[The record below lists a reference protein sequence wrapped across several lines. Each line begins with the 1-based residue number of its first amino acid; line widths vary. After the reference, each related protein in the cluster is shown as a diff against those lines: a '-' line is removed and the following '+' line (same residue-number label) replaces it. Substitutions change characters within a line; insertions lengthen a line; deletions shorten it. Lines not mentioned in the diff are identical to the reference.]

1 MHPILA
7 RQLKRLLNAPVAEFP
22 PGVCAEL
29 QAFLAEHQAPPSLQQ
44 LAGGLDGFLAM
55 VSDAYVQ
62 FERDLALRTRSL
74 KLSSQE
80 LLESN
85 AELRDTLVARE
96 AAIAQ
101 LQTLAA
107 RLRTSLPASAEPGP
121 GSGDSLAD
129 LVGLISR
136 LLADQEAQQAQLRTL
151 DTDLANQKFALDQH
165 AIVSM
170 TDLEGNITYVND
182 RFCAIS
188 GFDRGELMGA
198 NHRIIRSDEHSDAF
212 FADLW
217 ATIQAGC
224 IWRGEIKNRKKNG
237 DHYWVSSTIV
247 PLTDP
252 QGQPAC
258 YIAIR
263 TEITTRKQ
271 AELELAAAKAAAD
284 AASRAKSQFLA
295 NMSHEIRTP
304 LNAVL
309 GLAELLDAEASNDQQ
324 REMLGHIRAAGRSLL
339 GILNDILDFSRIEAG
354 ELRLD
359 PQPFVLASLLN
370 QISSLMLPLARAK
383 GIAWR
388 IEAPP
393 LAASR
398 VGDSLRLEQVLV
410 NLAGNAIKF
419 TSRGEVCLRVKPIT
433 PAPDDLGLRFEVSD
447 TGIGMDRETLSRLF
461 APFSQGDSG
470 TSRRFGGTGLGLSIC
485 KRLVDL
491 MGGRIGVESLPG
503 QGSTFWFEVE
513 LDHAPEATPQVSPS
527 PNPLV
532 TGARLA
538 GARILVADDSDI
550 NLDLIAR
557 FLRREGALP
566 VLVSDGQQA
575 LDRLLAEP
583 QGFAAVLMDMQMPVL
598 DGFAATRLIRARPE
612 LRRLPII
619 AFTAGVLR
627 EEQRLMFDA
636 GVNDFVPKP
645 VEFAHLAG
653 VLARWLKQGPTRT
666 AVTAEPAPIRIP
678 IPPPASAAAL
688 APSPPSAPI
697 LSSAPI
703 PTSAPIPASA
713 TNPASAPLP
722 DSTLIM
728 AATPAPP
735 ETEAATP
742 FPLIRG
748 IDPHYVQVQFEG
760 DAAFFIEVLASFAT
774 SLESEVAAILSAL
787 EASDRQAARAA
798 LHKLRG
804 SASNLGALE
813 LAGLVRRLEDGLA
826 TGAET
831 EIQRLC
837 AEFQALTTEL
847 RAALRP
853 WVSIPPIPGLMAA
866 A

>member
-1 MHPILA
+1 MKPIHPFTPPLHPLLA
-7 RQLKRLLNAPVAEFP
+7 RQLTRLLDAPLAEFP
-22 PGVCAEL
+22 PGVCVEL
-29 QAFLAEHQAPPSLQQ
+29 QGFLTRHQAPPALQQ
-44 LAGGLDGFLAM
+44 LARGLVSFLGM
-55 VSDAYVQ
+55 VDEAYLR
-62 FERDLALRTRSL
+62 FESDLALRNRSL
-74 KLSSQE
+74 NLSSQE
-80 LLESN
+80 LLESG

-107 RLRTSLPASAEPGP
+107 RLRTSLPTSAEPGL

-136 LLADQEAQQAQLRTL
+136 LLADQEAQQAQLRAL
-151 DTDLANQKFALDQH
+151 HTDLANQKFALDQH

-182 RFCAIS
+182 RFCEIS
-188 GFDRGELMGA
+188 GYDRGDLMGA
-198 NHRIIRSDEHSDAF
+198 NHRIIRSDEHSSAF

-217 ATIQAGC
+217 ATIQAGR

-252 QGQPAC
+252 HGQPAC

-271 AELELAAAKAAAD
+271 AELELAMAKAAAD
-284 AASRAKSQFLA
+284 AASRAKSQFLT

-309 GLAELLDAEASNDQQ
+309 GLAELLDVEAWNDQQ

-339 GILNDILDFSRIEAG
+339 GILNAILDFSRIEAG

-359 PQPFVLASLLN
+359 PQPFALASLLA

-388 IEAPP
+388 LEAPP
-393 LAASR
+393 LGETR
-398 VGDSLRLEQVLV
+398 VGDSQRIEQVLV
-410 NLAGNAIKF
+410 NLVANAIKF
-419 TSRGEVCLRVKPIT
+419 TSQGEVCLRVRPLT
-433 PAPDDLGLRFEVSD
+433 PAPEDLGLRFEVSD
-447 TGIGMDRETLSRLF
+447 TGIGMDAETLSRLF

-491 MGGRIGVESLPG
+491 MVGRIGVESLPG
-503 QGSTFWFEVE
+503 LGSTFWFEIE
-513 LDHAPEATPQVSPS
+513 LDRAPEASLLVS
-527 PNPLV
+527 PNPNPLA
-532 TGARLA
+532 TGPCLT

-550 NLDLIAR
+550 NLNLIAR
-557 FLRREGALP
+557 FLQREGALP

-645 VEFAHLAG
+645 VQFAHLAG
-653 VLARWLKQGPTRT
+653 VLARWLDQGP
-666 AVTAEPAPIRIP
+666 AQPAAMDAPAPT
-678 IPPPASAAAL
+678 PALTPAL
-688 APSPPSAPI
+688 ASIPT
-697 LSSAPI
+697 PI
-703 PTSAPIPASA
+703 PT
-713 TNPASAPLP
+713 
-722 DSTLIM
+722 
-728 AATPAPP
+728 
-735 ETEAATP
+735 ETEAASP
-742 FPLIRG
+742 LPLIKG
-748 IDPHYVQVQFEG
+748 IDRDHVQVQFEG
-760 DAAFFIEVLASFAT
+760 DAAFFVEVLASFAT
-774 SLESEVAAILSAL
+774 SLETQVAAILAAL
-787 EASDRQAARAA
+787 EANDRPTAKAA

-804 SASNLGALE
+804 SASNIGALD
-813 LAGLVRRLEDGLA
+813 LAGLIRRLEDALA
-826 TGAET
+826 TGTEA
-831 EIQRLC
+831 EIQRLS
-837 AEFQALTTEL
+837 AEFQEL
-847 RAALRP
+847 AEALRTALQP
-853 WVSIPPIPGLMAA
+853 WVTAPLSEDL
-866 A
+866 